1 MTSNIGS
8 QFLQGDHY
16 DIDGALAALRAH
28 FRPEFLNR
36 VDDIITF
43 HNLKKEHL
51 KKIVEIQADR
61 LRGMLAD
68 RQMSIEIT
76 DEAKEF
82 VAENGYDPAYG
93 ARPIKRTLQRHVAD
107 PLALAILEGQFVDGD
122 TILVNVNGSGLR
134 FDKIPEILE
143 GEVVS

>member
-1 MTSNIGS
+1 
-8 QFLQGDHY
+8 
-16 DIDGALAALRAH
+16 
-28 FRPEFLNR
+28 
-36 VDDIITF
+36 
-43 HNLKKEHL
+43 
-51 KKIVEIQADR
+51 
-61 LRGMLAD
+61 MLAD
-68 RQMSIEIT
+68 RHMSLFIS

-107 PLALAILEGQFVDGD
+107 PLALGILEGQFVDGD

-134 FDKIPEILE
+134 FDKMSETVE